1 MKINI
6 IDEFN
11 KIEIISSVN
20 RKDLA
25 SINKLKINKLKIGL
39 KSLNKLLTQPIIK
52 NLQKNLLTG

>member
-20 RKDLA
+20 CKDLA

>member
-1 MKINI
+1 LKINI